1 MWSVHS
7 GCSSS
12 PQPEGGLAPP
22 CPDLVLTVLQPLL
35 KALPQR
41 LTGPG
46 VPRQLERGFLGEDGA
61 GRLVLVRLDSALE
74 ANPGDWRPLV
84 LGSGKDWDQIGKGS
98 TSQSSVTDPVF
109 FVNADPDP
117 DPYPRF

>member
-1 MWSVHS
+1 
-7 GCSSS
+7 
-12 PQPEGGLAPP
+12 
-22 CPDLVLTVLQPLL
+22 VLQPLL

-74 ANPGDWRPLV
+74 ADPGDWRPLV
-84 LGSGKDWDQIGKGS
+84 LGSGKDWDQLGRGINHSINHFCGS
-98 TSQSSVTDPVF
+98 ALVSMRIRIQHFLSMRIRIRV
-109 FVNADPDP
+109 
-117 DPYPRF
+117 

>member
-84 LGSGKDWDQIGKGS
+84 LGSGKDWDQLGRGS
-98 TSQSSVTDPVF
+98 TTQSSVTDPVL

-117 DPYPRF
+117 DPRF